1 MTQSFIGIENED
13 GSVEFI
19 YCRDT
24 NSDILFERYT
34 TSDDIRNLISHGDM
48 SKLGSFIHPSEV
60 GKTTHSFDT
69 PESDVCIFYHR
80 DAGDDLQI
88 TYKNSLDELK
98 TFGNF
103 DGFLYIYSVRENE
116 WKSYP
121 KLKEEKWVTLG
132 VG

>member
-24 NSDILFERYT
+24 NSEILFNHYQT
-34 TSDDIRNLISHGDM
+34 IDMVQSLISNGDL
-48 SKLGSFIHPSEV
+48 SILK
-60 GKTTHSFDT
+60 KTIDPIGNSHSFET
-69 PESDVCIFYHR
+69 PEEDVCIFYHR
-80 DAGDDLQI
+80 DAGDELQI

>member
-24 NSDILFERYT
+24 NSEILFNHYQT
-34 TSDDIRNLISHGDM
+34 IDMVQSLISNGDM
-48 SKLGSFIHPSEV
+48 SKLGAFVHPTENIN
-60 GKTTHSFDT
+60 HSFDT
-69 PESDVCIFYHR
+69 PQSDVCIFYHR
-80 DAGDDLQI
+80 DGGDDLQI
-88 TYKNSLDELK
+88 TQKNSLDELK

-121 KLKEEKWVTLG
+121 KLKEDKWVTLG